1 MTLVRLINDHVL
13 LITEFCKV
21 NVSWKVS
28 QCGKHWSSASSSDEM
43 ADMLST
49 SQCRR

>member
-21 NVSWKVS
+21 NVSWKVFHGPCRA

-43 ADMLST
+43 AEM
-49 SQCRR
+49 Q